1 MVRKGGLEPPRLSAP
16 PPQDGVSANSTT
28 SALDQAAFYYSKDER
43 THFSAGRF
51 SSHSCRVNLMS
62 NENSITPIVRFYD
75 DADEASRLSEGWF
88 QLEHV
93 RTQELI
99 LRHLPPAPATIVDAG
114 GGSGAYAC
122 WLATLGYQVHLLDP
136 VAKHVQQ
143 ARAASAQQ
151 SMHPLASAE
160 VGDARSLP
168 HPDSSADA
176 VLLLGPLYH
185 LVEREDRLAC
195 LREAYRVLRPGGLV
209 WGAAISRF
217 ASLLDS
223 LSHGFFDDPAFAP
236 ILARD
241 LEDGQHRNP
250 TGNPVYFTDAFFHR
264 PGELSRELLAAEFQ
278 VMEIVA
284 IEGPGWL
291 ARDFDKL
298 WNDPAQ
304 RERMLAAVRKVERE
318 PSILGATSHIMAI
331 GRKGIG
337 QKRAQ

>member
-1 MVRKGGLEPPRLSAP
+1 MR
-16 PPQDGVSANSTT
+16 
-28 SALDQAAFYYSKDER
+28 
-43 THFSAGRF
+43 
-51 SSHSCRVNLMS
+51 
-62 NENSITPIVRFYD
+62 ENAVQPILGFYD
-75 DADEASRLSEGWF
+75 NADEASRLHTGWF
-88 QLEHV
+88 QLERA

-99 LRHLPPAPATIVDAG
+99 LRHLPPAPATIIDAG
-114 GGSGAYAC
+114 GGAGVYAC

-136 VAKHVQQ
+136 VAKHVEQ
-143 ARAASAQQ
+143 ARAASARQPN
-151 SMHPLASAE
+151 HLLASAE
-160 VGDARSLP
+160 IGDARSLP
-168 HPDSSADA
+168 HADSSADA

-195 LREAYRVLRPGGLV
+195 LREAHRVLRSGGLV

-250 TGNPVYFTDAFFHR
+250 TGNPVYFTDAYFHR
-264 PGELSRELLAAEFQ
+264 PGELSREMLAAAFH

-298 WNDPAQ
+298 WSDPAQ
-304 RERMLAAVRKVERE
+304 RERLLAALRKVERE

-331 GRKGIG
+331 GQKGIG
-337 QKRAQ
+337 QKQPR